1 MGLRSQL
8 LQPYCNRSPLQLL
21 SLLSLSYFDST
32 ISKASDVTSNKV
44 QFDSFQTAEV
54 QTQL

>member
-8 LQPYCNRSPLQLL
+8 LQPYCNRSPLRLL

-32 ISKASDVTSNKV
+32 ISKASGVTSNKV